1 MKGVSMKVYLRWL
14 GFALLFG
21 ALFAG
26 LWLLSGF
33 LLVWSLNTLFGL
45 AIAYGPAELS
55 AGGLLL
61 ALLTYRG
68 ASRGGS
74 PGPARMP
81 RTRGPTGPR

>member
-1 MKGVSMKVYLRWL
+1 MKGFLRWL
-14 GFALLFG
+14 GFAVCFG

-26 LWLLSGF
+26 LWFLAGF

-68 ASRGGS
+68 ASGGAS
-74 PGPARMP
+74 RSGPARMP
-81 RTRGPTGPR
+81 RSGGPAGQ